1 MAAFGR
7 IVVILVLL
15 TIKYPNWGKMDKE
28 RICEAL
34 VNANVVR
41 FGDFTLVS
49 GQKSPIYIDL
59 RVLPSYPK
67 SFDAISGEMAKLIK
81 DLNPDLVAG
90 IESAGI
96 PLATAVALKNKAPMI
111 YIRKKPKDYGTKSRI
126 EGLLRENEK
135 VVLIDD
141 LITDGGSKVKSLE
154 AIREV
159 GARIEDI
166 VVVLDREQGG
176 EDTMLQHKCRLH
188 AMVTLKD
195 LLAYME
201 KKNFISHEQYAR
213 VLSYI
218 EG

>member
-1 MAAFGR
+1 
-7 IVVILVLL
+7 
-15 TIKYPNWGKMDKE
+15 MDKDK
-28 RICEAL
+28 ICEAL

-41 FGDFTLVS
+41 FGDFTLAS

-67 SFDAISGEMAKLIK
+67 SFEAITSEMAGLVKECGA
-81 DLNPDLVAG
+81 DVVAG

-126 EGLLRENEK
+126 EGLIREDER

-141 LITDGGSKVKSLE
+141 LITGGGSKVKSLE
-154 AIREV
+154 AIREA
-159 GARIEDI
+159 GAAVKDI
-166 VVVLDREQGG
+166 VVVLDRGQGG
-176 EDTMLQHKCRLH
+176 EDTMLQHKCNLH
-188 AMVTLKD
+188 ALITLKD

-201 KKNFISHEQYAR
+201 KKDFISHEQYAR